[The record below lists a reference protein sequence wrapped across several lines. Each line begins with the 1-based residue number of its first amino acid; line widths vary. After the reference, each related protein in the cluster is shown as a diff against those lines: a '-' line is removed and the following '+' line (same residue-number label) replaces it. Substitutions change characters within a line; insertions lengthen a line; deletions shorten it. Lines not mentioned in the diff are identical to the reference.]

1 MKVTL
6 NLAIPP
12 SARERYAL
20 LWSIPATVLG
30 IAGLVLIILFS
41 LRSYRQYQ
49 VVHASV
55 VRYQDRDNA
64 LRSQELTLRRALEEP
79 ANRRVLN
86 DVQFVNALIE
96 AKQVSLTRIAADIT
110 GLIPDDVRLSALAMA
125 PDAHG
130 LALRFVITGK
140 NAEAIERFINNLED
154 SPHFKDPAII
164 NEGIEETGAN
174 SELENIACT
183 AYYVLGEESKPS
195 GE

>member
-20 LWSIPATVLG
+20 LWAIPATVLG
-30 IAGLVLIILFS
+30 IAALVLIILLS

-49 VVHASV
+49 VVHVSV

-64 LRSQELTLRRALEEP
+64 LRAQEMALRRGLEGP

-86 DVQFVNALIE
+86 DVQLVNALIE
-96 AKQVSLTRIAADIT
+96 AKQVSLISLVRDIT
-110 GLIPDDVRLSALAMA
+110 ELIPDDVRLSALEMA
-125 PDAHG
+125 PDGHELG
-130 LALRFVITGK
+130 LRFAVTSK
-140 NAEAIERFINNLED
+140 NSEAIERFLSNLED
-154 SPHFKDPAII
+154 SPHFKDVAIM
-164 NEGIEETGAN
+164 NGGLEETGTN
-174 SELENIACT
+174 TELENIACT
-183 AYYVLGEESKPS
+183 AHYVVGESDSS